1 MVNFDIDITD
11 TLAKFSYFFENSK
24 RMILSAKFGDGK
36 TYLLDKFM
44 RQNSPK
50 NPKYYFVVLHPVN
63 YVVEDNRD
71 IFEYIKRD
79 ILFQLLQDDM
89 LLDTEESLDRLVEAI
104 SENIS
109 FSEVCDFLSAI
120 APIPGFE
127 SVAKLLGKCTIKVS
141 EIRKTYQDKK
151 MLPYNYV
158 NSFALKTG
166 SIAESDGFTRL
177 IQETLR
183 IIEETHQCQTVLVI
197 EDMDR
202 LDPAHLFRILN
213 ILGAN
218 IDNPCF
224 ENTAQNEGDDQERNP
239 NKFGFS
245 KILLVMDYE
254 TSEHIFHHFYGD
266 ETDYKGYMQKF
277 LDSYPFKFSLRSEAQ
292 QMLIDEIKKICLLDD
307 SFFVT
312 HLLYSKRYGKGL
324 KFKEYIFML
333 SVRRCKQILTTDI
346 DKYLR
351 IDEDSSKYIRT
362 LRIITYS
369 MLLTPEDV
377 SISQI
382 YDLFTENIALDIDIM
397 FPVLKTFEHS
407 TVNCYS
413 ITYGNQVVSYKYDE
427 QTQKS
432 SLNHVNHFNNQ
443 LITQELQQIWES
455 AEHEVLLHIDF
466 ASK

>member
-1 MVNFDIDITD
+1 MVNFEIDISD
-11 TLAKFSYFFENSK
+11 TLAKFSDFFENSK

-36 TYLLDKFM
+36 TYMLDKFM
-44 RQNSPK
+44 RQDNPK
-50 NPKYYFVVLHPVN
+50 NPKYYFVILHPVN
-63 YVVEDNRD
+63 YVVEENRD

-166 SIAESDGFTRL
+166 SIAECDGFTRL

-183 IIEETHQCQTVLVI
+183 IIAETHQCQTVLII

-202 LDPAHLFRILN
+202 LDPAHLFRIQN

-218 IDNPCF
+218 IDNPYF
-224 ENTAQNEGDDQERNP
+224 VNTAQNEGDDQEGNP

-254 TSEHIFHHFYGD
+254 TSEHIFHHFYG
-266 ETDYKGYMQKF
+266 EKADYEGYMQKF
-277 LDSYPFKFSLRSEAQ
+277 LDNPPFTFSQRSEAQ
-292 QMLIDEIKKICLLDD
+292 NKVREKIRTNCKIDDN
-307 SFFVT
+307 FFGNQ
-312 HLLYSKRYGKGL
+312 LKDEWYSKTNPKIID
-324 KFKEYIFML
+324 FINEL
-333 SVRRCKQILTTDI
+333 SVRRCKQIILQDVDSHI
-346 DKYLR
+346 RK
-351 IDEDSSKYIRT
+351 DENSQKYIRT
-362 LRIITYS
+362 LRVLVYMKLI
-369 MLLTPEDV
+369 V
-377 SISQI
+377 SDKYRLQQI
-382 YDLFTENIALDIDIM
+382 YHSIGSDIDTFMDIM
-397 FPVLKTFEHS
+397 FPVIREVGKYNAVE
-407 TVNCYS
+407 YS
-413 ITYGNQVVSYKYDE
+413 RKRIDRFITYQYNANSQLSTAIETYGGA
-427 QTQKS
+427 KS
-432 SLNHVNHFNNQ
+432 ILSDDMIRSMWRN
-443 LITQELQQIWES
+443 
-455 AEHEVLLHIDF
+455 AEKIVLSHIDLD
-466 ASK
+466 

>member
-1 MVNFDIDITD
+1 MVNFEIDITD
-11 TLAKFSYFFENSK
+11 TLAKFSDFFENSK

-44 RQNSPK
+44 RQDNLK

-109 FSEVCDFLSAI
+109 ISEVFDFLSAI
-120 APIPGFE
+120 APIPGFK
-127 SVAKLLGKCTIKVS
+127 SVAELLGKCTVKVS
-141 EIRKTYQDKK
+141 EIRKTYQNKK

-166 SIAESDGFTRL
+166 SIAECDGFTRL

-183 IIEETHQCQTVLVI
+183 IIEEMHQCQTVLVI
-197 EDMDR
+197 EDIDR

-218 IDNPCF
+218 IDNPYF
-224 ENTAQNEGDDQERNP
+224 ESTTVNINCDQERNP
-239 NKFGFS
+239 NKFGFT
-245 KILLVMDYE
+245 KILLVMDYG

-266 ETDYKGYMQKF
+266 EADYKGYMQKF
-277 LDSYPFKFSLRSEAQ
+277 LDSHPFKFSLRSEAQ

-307 SFFVT
+307 SFFDT
-312 HLLYSKRYGKGL
+312 HLLYSKRNGKGL
-324 KFKEYIFML
+324 KFKEYISML

-362 LRIITYS
+362 LRIIIYL

-377 SISQI
+377 TINQI
-382 YDLFTENIALDIDIM
+382 YKLFTENVALNIDFM

-413 ITYGNQVVSYKYDE
+413 ITYGNQLVSYNYDE

-432 SLNHVNHFNNQ
+432 SSSHVNHYNNQ
-443 LITQELQQIWES
+443 LIEQELQQIWKS

-466 ASK
+466 A

>member
-1 MVNFDIDITD
+1 MVNFEIDITD
-11 TLAKFSYFFENSK
+11 TLAKFSDFFENSK
-24 RMILSAKFGDGK
+24 RMISSAKFGDGK

-44 RQNSPK
+44 RQDNPK

-89 LLDTEESLDRLVEAI
+89 LLDTKESLDRLVEAI

-109 FSEVCDFLSAI
+109 FGDVCDFLSAL

-166 SIAESDGFTRL
+166 SIAECDGFTQL

-183 IIEETHQCQTVLVI
+183 IIKDTYQCQTVLII

-218 IDNPCF
+218 IDNPYF
-224 ENTAQNEGDDQERNP
+224 ESTMVNIDCDQEQNP
-239 NKFGFS
+239 NKFGFT
-245 KILLVMDYE
+245 KILLVMDYG

-266 ETDYKGYMQKF
+266 EADYEGYMQKF
-277 LDSYPFKFSLRSEAQ
+277 LDNPPFTFSLRSEAQ
-292 QMLIDEIKKICLLDD
+292 NKVREKIRTDCKIDDN
-307 SFFVT
+307 FFGNQ
-312 HLLYSKRYGKGL
+312 LKDEWYSKTNHRIID
-324 KFKEYIFML
+324 FINQL
-333 SVRRCKQILTTDI
+333 SVRRCKQIILQDVDSHI
-346 DKYLR
+346 R
-351 IDEDSSKYIRT
+351 IDESAQKYIRT
-362 LRIITYS
+362 LR
-369 MLLTPEDV
+369 LLVYIKLMV
-377 SISQI
+377 SERYRLRQI
-382 YDLFTENIALDIDIM
+382 YHSFGNDIDTYMDIM
-397 FPVLKTFEHS
+397 FPVIREVGNYN
-407 TVNCYS
+407 TVAYTRQKNGKLIKYLYDTNTQTS
-413 ITYGNQVVSYKYDE
+413 KFYETYGGAASILSDDNIKMMWG
-427 QTQKS
+427 
-432 SLNHVNHFNNQ
+432 N
-443 LITQELQQIWES
+443 
-455 AEHEVLLHIDF
+455 AEKTVLSHIDLD
-466 ASK
+466 

>member
-1 MVNFDIDITD
+1 MVNFEIDISD
-11 TLAKFSYFFENSK
+11 TLAKFSDFFENSK

-44 RQNSPK
+44 RQDNPK
-50 NPKYYFVVLHPVN
+50 NPKYYFVILHPVN

-158 NSFALKTG
+158 NSFTLKTG
-166 SIAESDGFTRL
+166 SIAECDGFTRL

-183 IIEETHQCQTVLVI
+183 IIEETHQCQTVLII

-218 IDNPCF
+218 IDNPYF
-224 ENTAQNEGDDQERNP
+224 VNTAQNEGDDQEGNP

-254 TSEHIFHHFYGD
+254 TSEHIFHHFYG
-266 ETDYKGYMQKF
+266 EKADYEGYMQKF
-277 LDSYPFKFSLRSEAQ
+277 LDNPPFTFSLRSEAQ
-292 QMLIDEIKKICLLDD
+292 NKVREKIRTNCKIDDN
-307 SFFVT
+307 FFGNQ
-312 HLLYSKRYGKGL
+312 LKDEWYSKTNPKIID
-324 KFKEYIFML
+324 FINEL
-333 SVRRCKQILTTDI
+333 SVRRCKQIILQDVDSHI
-346 DKYLR
+346 RK
-351 IDEDSSKYIRT
+351 DENSQKYIRT
-362 LRIITYS
+362 LRVLVYMKLI
-369 MLLTPEDV
+369 V
-377 SISQI
+377 SDKYRLQQI
-382 YDLFTENIALDIDIM
+382 YHSIGSDIDTFMDIM
-397 FPVLKTFEHS
+397 FPVIREVGKYNAVE
-407 TVNCYS
+407 YS
-413 ITYGNQVVSYKYDE
+413 RKKIDRFITYQYNANSQLSTAIETYGGA
-427 QTQKS
+427 KS
-432 SLNHVNHFNNQ
+432 ILSDDMIRSMWRN
-443 LITQELQQIWES
+443 
-455 AEHEVLLHIDF
+455 AEKIVLSHIDLD
-466 ASK
+466 

>member
-1 MVNFDIDITD
+1 MVNFEIDITD
-11 TLAKFSYFFENSK
+11 TLAKFSDFFENSK

-36 TYLLDKFM
+36 TYMLDKFM
-44 RQNSPK
+44 RQDNPK
-50 NPKYYFVVLHPVN
+50 NPKYYFVILHPVN
-63 YVVEDNRD
+63 YVVEENRD
-71 IFEYIKRD
+71 IFEFIKRD

-166 SIAESDGFTRL
+166 SIAECDGFTRL
-177 IQETLR
+177 IQKTLR
-183 IIEETHQCQTVLVI
+183 IIAETHQCQTVLII

-218 IDNPCF
+218 IDNPYF
-224 ENTAQNEGDDQERNP
+224 ENTAQKEGDDQERNP

-254 TSEHIFHHFYGD
+254 TSEHIFHHFYG
-266 ETDYKGYMQKF
+266 EKADYEGYMQKF
-277 LDSYPFKFSLRSEAQ
+277 LDNPPFTFSLRSEAQ
-292 QMLIDEIKKICLLDD
+292 NRVREKIRTNCKIDDN
-307 SFFVT
+307 FFGNQ
-312 HLLYSKRYGKGL
+312 LKDEWYSKTNDKIID
-324 KFKEYIFML
+324 FINEL
-333 SVRRCKQILTTDI
+333 SVRRCKQIILQDVDSHI
-346 DKYLR
+346 RK
-351 IDEDSSKYIRT
+351 DENSQKYIRT
-362 LRIITYS
+362 LRVLVY
-369 MLLTPEDV
+369 MKLT
-377 SISQI
+377 
-382 YDLFTENIALDIDIM
+382 
-397 FPVLKTFEHS
+397 
-407 TVNCYS
+407 
-413 ITYGNQVVSYKYDE
+413 
-427 QTQKS
+427 
-432 SLNHVNHFNNQ
+432 
-443 LITQELQQIWES
+443 
-455 AEHEVLLHIDF
+455 
-466 ASK
+466 

>member
-1 MVNFDIDITD
+1 MVNFEIDITD
-11 TLAKFSYFFENSK
+11 TLVKFSDFFENSK

-44 RQNSPK
+44 RQDNPM

-79 ILFQLLQDDM
+79 ILFQMLQEDK
-89 LLDTEESLDRLVEAI
+89 LLDTEESLDRMAKSI

-109 FSEVCDFLSAI
+109 NGDVCEFLSAI
-120 APIPGFE
+120 VPIPGFK
-127 SVAKLLGKCTIKVS
+127 SVVKLLGKCTVKVS
-141 EIRKTYQDKK
+141 EIRKTYQNKK

-166 SIAESDGFTRL
+166 SIAECDGLTRL

-218 IDNPCF
+218 IDNPYF
-224 ENTAQNEGDDQERNP
+224 ENTAQNEGDDQEGNP

-254 TSEHIFHHFYGD
+254 TSEHIFHHFYG
-266 ETDYKGYMQKF
+266 EKADYEGYMQKF
-277 LDSYPFKFSLRSEAQ
+277 LDNNPFNFSLHSEAQ
-292 QMLIDEIKKICLLDD
+292 LKLKDQIKKICILED
-307 SFFVT
+307 SFFDT
-312 HLLYSKRYGKGL
+312 HLLYSKRNDKGL
-324 KFKEYIFML
+324 KFNEYISML

-351 IDEDSSKYIRT
+351 LDEDSSKYIRT
-362 LRIITYS
+362 LRIITYL
-369 MLLTPEDV
+369 MLITPEDV
-377 SISQI
+377 TISQI
-382 YDLFTENIALDIDIM
+382 YDLFTENVALNIDLM

-407 TVNCYS
+407 AVNCYS
-413 ITYGNQVVSYKYDE
+413 ITYGNRLVSYKYDE

-432 SLNHVNHFNNQ
+432 SSTHVNHYNNQ
-443 LITQELQQIWES
+443 LITQELQQIWKS

-466 ASK
+466 AS

>member
-11 TLAKFSYFFENSK
+11 TLAKFSDFFENSK

-44 RQNSPK
+44 RQDNP
-50 NPKYYFVVLHPVN
+50 NAPKYYFVVLHPVH

-89 LLDTEESLDRLVEAI
+89 LLDTEESLDRMAKSI

-109 FSEVCDFLSAI
+109 IGDVCEFLSAI
-120 APIPGFE
+120 VPIPGFK
-127 SVAKLLGKCTIKVS
+127 SVAKLLGKCTVKVS
-141 EIRKTYQDKK
+141 EIRKTYQNKK
-151 MLPYNYV
+151 ILPYNYV

-166 SIAESDGFTRL
+166 SIAECDGFTRL

-218 IDNPCF
+218 IDNPYF

-254 TSEHIFHHFYGD
+254 TSENIFHHFYG
-266 ETDYKGYMQKF
+266 EKADYEGYMQKF
-277 LDSYPFKFSLRSEAQ
+277 LDVNPFNFSLRSEAQ
-292 QMLIDEIKKICLLDD
+292 RMLREKIKEDCLVDEDFFNTSLKNCGKDEAFPKIID
-307 SFFVT
+307 
-312 HLLYSKRYGKGL
+312 
-324 KFKEYIFML
+324 YISIL
-333 SVRRCKQILTTDI
+333 SVRRCKQII
-346 DKYLR
+346 IEKINNHIS
-351 IDEDSSKYIRT
+351 IDENSSKFSRT
-362 LRIITYS
+362 LRIISFIKLIAPVNIT
-369 MLLTPEDV
+369 LR
-377 SISQI
+377 QI
-382 YDLFTENIALDIDIM
+382 YNSFTEEIASNIDIM
-397 FPVLKTFEHS
+397 FPVIRAAEHS
-407 TVNCYS
+407 NVNNYT
-413 ITYGNQVVSYKYDE
+413 IRLGNSHLYYVYDE

-432 SLNHVNHFNNQ
+432 TQKRANFVPNPLNVK
-443 LITQELQQIWES
+443 ELQQIWRN
-455 AEHEVLLHIDF
+455 AENNVLSYIDF
-466 ASK
+466 A